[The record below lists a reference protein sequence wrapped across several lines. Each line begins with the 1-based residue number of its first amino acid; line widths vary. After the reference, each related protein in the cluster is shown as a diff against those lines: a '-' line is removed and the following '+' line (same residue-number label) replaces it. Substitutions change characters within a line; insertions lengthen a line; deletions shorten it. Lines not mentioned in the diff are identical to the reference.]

1 MPRSALSSGARGV
14 VGAILAVLLLGAGVL
29 LAQQAPPA
37 PPPPDQALSPDQ
49 LDDLVAPIALY
60 PDPLLSQVLVAAT
73 YPLEVVQANQWVQKN
88 PGISG
93 PALTQAAQQ
102 QNWDASVQALAVFPD
117 VLKRLNDDVAWTT
130 NLGNAFL
137 AQQQDVMDA
146 VQRMRQ
152 KAQQAG
158 KLQSTAQ
165 QNVATT
171 TDAGRQY
178 IDIEPA
184 NPEVI
189 YVPVYDPMWIWGPPM
204 WYPYPHWWWPQRSFL
219 TGGLYF
225 GFGGPIDMGIYF
237 GAGWHGWGGWGWHPG
252 WGNRTVMVNNAFMHR
267 YNFNGGNMAN
277 GRGTT
282 AWAHDPAHRAG
293 VPYANNSL
301 RTQYQGSVR
310 QNMARPSAAQVRPQL
325 QQQSE
330 RFGNRQ
336 VPRSATPA
344 QNNGVFGGMDRGAAA
359 RQQADHGYSSMG
371 AARSAP
377 APRAA
382 PAQRA
387 APPSRPSG
395 GGGFGGGGARP
406 SGGGGGGGRPSGG
419 GGGRGGR

>member
-14 VGAILAVLLLGAGVL
+14 VGAILAVLLLCAGVL

-60 PDPLLSQVLVAAT
+60 PDPLLTQVLVAAT
-73 YPLEVVQANQWVQKN
+73 DRLEVVQASQWMQKN

-117 VLKRLNDDVAWTT
+117 VLKRLNDDVVWTT

-137 AQQQDVMDA
+137 AQQQGVMDA

-152 KAQQAG
+152 KAQQSG

-165 QNVATT
+165 ENVVTT
-171 TDAGRQY
+171 TAGGQPY

-189 YVPVYDPMWIWGPPM
+189 YVPVYDPMWIWGAPM
-204 WYPYPHWWWPQRSFL
+204 WYPYPRWWWPQRSFL

-225 GFGGPIDMGIYF
+225 GFGGPIDMGLYF
-237 GAGWHGWGGWGWHPG
+237 GGGWHGWGGWGWRPG
-252 WGNRTVMVNNAFMHR
+252 WGGRTVIVNNSFIHR
-267 YNFNGGNMAN
+267 YNFNGGHVAN
-277 GRGTT
+277 LRGTSV
-282 AWAHDPAHRAG
+282 WAHDASHRAV
-293 VPYANNSL
+293 VPYANQSL
-301 RTQYQGSVR
+301 RTQYRGDAR
-310 QNMARPSAAQVRPQL
+310 QNMARPSPEQVRPQL
-325 QQQSE
+325 QQQGE

-336 VPRSATPA
+336 VPRNAAPA
-344 QNNGVFGGMDRGAAA
+344 QNRGAFGGMDSGAAA
-359 RQQADHGYSSMG
+359 RQHADHGYSSMG
-371 AARSAP
+371 AARSSP

-382 PAQRA
+382 PAQR
-387 APPSRPSG
+387 PSG
-395 GGGFGGGGARP
+395 GGGRP
-406 SGGGGGGGRPSGG
+406 G
-419 GGGRGGR
+419 GGGRGRRQ